1 MFLIILSQIILI
13 VFCVTI
19 VFLSYEMIE
28 EKPNLPKIVIDNEVI
43 IGNNSSVVV
52 TNDDDWE

>member
-28 EKPNLPKIVIDNEVI
+28 EKSNLPKIVIDNEVI